1 VRSCKIELTTT
12 MKNALTPLTFLSRS
26 AFVYGDRIA
35 VIDGERRF
43 TYAQFQERV
52 HRLAGALRKLGVG
65 PGDRVAVLS
74 PNTAMA
80 LEPHY
85 GVPLMGAVLV
95 MLNTR
100 LAATELQWILNHC
113 EAKVLLV
120 DPLLAGQ
127 MEPLRGQMP
136 ALEHF
141 ITDYEGLL
149 AGAEACEAQPV
160 EIDEDGLLSIN
171 YTSGTTGFPKGVM
184 FSHRGAYL
192 NSLGELMEYGLRE
205 DTVYLWTLPLFHCNG
220 WCFSWAVT
228 AAGGVHVLLRQPQ
241 PERVVELIRG
251 EGVTHLCGAP
261 VVVGALAHY
270 CAQNGVR
277 FGSGLRIVTAGAPPS
292 PAVLRAAEEMGAEM
306 FHCYGLT
313 ETYGPMTL
321 CAWRSEWN
329 RLPADERAQRKA
341 KQGVPYIIAGTDCR
355 LVDEAMQ
362 DVPADGNTMG
372 EIVMRG
378 NNVMI
383 GYFRNP
389 EATAEAFRGGW
400 FHSGDYAVMHPDG
413 YLEIRDRKKDI
424 IISGG
429 ENISSVEVEKV
440 IYEHP
445 AVLEAAVVAVPDE
458 KWGEAPKA
466 FVTLKEEGAA
476 DAAEIIAFCRE
487 RMAHFKCPKQVEF
500 CVLPKT
506 ATGKI
511 RKNELR
517 EKEWA
522 GLEKRVN

>member
-1 VRSCKIELTTT
+1 
-12 MKNALTPLTFLSRS
+12 MKNALTPLNFLSRS
-26 AFVYGDRIA
+26 AFVYGDRLA

-43 TYAQFQERV
+43 TYAEFQERAY
-52 HRLAGALRKLGVG
+52 RLGSALRKLGVG
-65 PGDRVAVLS
+65 EGDRVAVLS
-74 PNTAMA
+74 PNTVMA
-80 LEPHY
+80 LEPHF
-85 GVPLMGAVLV
+85 GVPLIGAVLV

-100 LAATELQWILNHC
+100 LAGPELVWILNHC

-120 DPLLAGQ
+120 DPQLAPVL
-127 MEPLRGQMP
+127 EPLRDQMP
-136 ALEHF
+136 ALQHF
-141 ITDYEGLL
+141 VVDYEGLL
-149 AGAEACEAQPV
+149 QSCCAADVRAV
-160 EIDEDGLLSIN
+160 EPDEDGMISIN

-184 FSHRGAYL
+184 FRYRGAYL
-192 NSLGELMEYGLRE
+192 NALGELMEYGLNSSS
-205 DTVYLWTLPLFHCNG
+205 VYLWTLPLFHCNG
-220 WCFSWAVT
+220 WCFPWAVT
-228 AAGGVHVLLRQPQ
+228 AAGGVHVLLRQPA
-241 PERVVELIRG
+241 PERVVELIRE

-270 CAQNGVR
+270 CAQRGVK
-277 FGSGLRIVTAGAPPS
+277 FANGLRIVTAGAPPS
-292 PAVLRAAEEMGAEM
+292 PAVLRSAEEMGAEM

-321 CAWRSEWN
+321 CTWRKEWN
-329 RLPADERAQRKA
+329 ALPADERAQRKA
-341 KQGVPYIIAGTDCR
+341 RQGVPYIIAGTDCR
-355 LVDEAMQ
+355 LVDEQMN

-372 EIVMRG
+372 EVVMRG

-383 GYFRNP
+383 GYYRNP

-429 ENISSVEVEKV
+429 ENISSVEVEKQ

-458 KWGEAPKA
+458 RWGEVPKA
-466 FVTLKEEGAA
+466 FVTLKSEGAA
-476 DAAEIIAFCRE
+476 TAEDIIAFCRE
-487 RMAHFKCPKQVEF
+487 RMARFKCPKHVEF
-500 CVLPKT
+500 RPLPKT

-522 GLEKRVN
+522 GREKKVN

>member
-1 VRSCKIELTTT
+1 
-12 MKNALTPLTFLSRS
+12 MKTPLTPLAFLARS
-26 AFVYGDRIA
+26 AFVYPDRTA
-35 VIDGERRF
+35 VIDGEHRF
-43 TYAQFQERV
+43 TYLQLQDRV
-52 HRLAGALRKLGVG
+52 HRLAAALRNLGIQ

-74 PNTAMA
+74 PNTVMA

-85 GVPLMGAVLV
+85 GVPLIGAVLV

-100 LAATELQWILNHC
+100 LAPAELQWILNHC
-113 EAKVLLV
+113 GAKVLLV
-120 DPLLAGQ
+120 DPQLAPQ
-127 MEPLRGQMP
+127 LEPLRSQMP
-136 ALEHF
+136 ALQHF
-141 ITDYEGLL
+141 ITGYEALL
-149 AGAEACEAQPV
+149 ASADPAQANPV
-160 EIDEDGLLSIN
+160 EPEEDGMLSIN

-192 NSLGELMEYGLRE
+192 NALGELMEYGLKE
-205 DTVYLWTLPLFHCNG
+205 DSVYLWTLPLFHCNG

-241 PERVVELIRG
+241 PDRTVELIRNHN
-251 EGVTHLCGAP
+251 VTHLCGAP
-261 VVVGALAHY
+261 VVIGALAHH
-270 CAQNGVR
+270 CAQHGIR
-277 FGSGLRIVTAGAPPS
+277 FSNGLRIITAGAPPS
-292 PAVLRAAEEMGAEM
+292 PAVLRAAEEMGVEM

-329 RLPADERAQRKA
+329 ALPANERAQRKA

-355 LVDEAMQ
+355 LVDENMQ

-383 GYFRNP
+383 GYFHNP
-389 EATAEAFRGGW
+389 QATAEAFRGGW

-429 ENISSVEVEKV
+429 ENISSVEVEKT

-445 AVLEAAVVAVPDE
+445 AVLEAAVVAIPDD
-458 KWGEAPKA
+458 KWGEVPKA
-466 FVTLKEEGAA
+466 FVTLKQEGAA
-476 DAAEIIAFCRE
+476 TAEDIISFCRD
-487 RMAHFKCPKQVEF
+487 RMAHFKCPKQIEF
-500 CVLPKT
+500 RALPKT

-522 GLEKRVN
+522 NREKRVN